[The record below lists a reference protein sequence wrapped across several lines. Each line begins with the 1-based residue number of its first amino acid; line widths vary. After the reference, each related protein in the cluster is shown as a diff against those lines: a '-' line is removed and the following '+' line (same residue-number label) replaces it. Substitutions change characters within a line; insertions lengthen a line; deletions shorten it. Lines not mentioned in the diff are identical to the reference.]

1 MDFGQGIRKALAKIT
16 GAAIIDEA
24 AVKELVKELQRVLIT
39 NDVEIKLVREITK
52 KIEEKALSE
61 KKSQTIAIREHI
73 AKIVYDEL
81 VSLLGEKFE
90 PRIEKNQRIMV
101 LGLYGSGKSTSVAK
115 LAKFY
120 QKSGLRVGVICGD
133 VHRPAA
139 FEQLKQLSEQVK
151 CDFYGNKTQGAE
163 LIAVEGLEK
172 LKHCDVIIYD
182 SAGRNAFDAELSH
195 ELKKVVEKFRPT
207 DSFLV
212 VSADIGQVAGKQAQ
226 EFSKAAPISGVIIT
240 KMDGSGKGGGA
251 LSSVHAS
258 KTRVAF
264 IGTGEKM
271 DALEVFD
278 SKKFVS
284 NLVGFPDLETLLDKV
299 KEASDEQTIQRV
311 LETGKLDYESFMS
324 QMRAMKKMGPLK
336 QILQMIGVYDIPEDM
351 MVQSEKK
358 LKKFENIV
366 NSMTLNERR
375 NPELMA
381 NHSRQ
386 ERIAKGAG
394 AKLNEVK
401 ELVSQF
407 NTISKFMTGA
417 KKNKGLM
424 RRMAGKLPAGF
435 DLSKL
440 GAFGGLK

>member
-39 NDVEIKLVREITK
+39 NDVDVKLVREITK
-52 KIEEKALSE
+52 KIESKAIEE
-61 KKSQTIAIREHI
+61 KKQQNIAVREHI

-90 PRIEKNQRIMV
+90 PKIEKNQRILMC
-101 LGLYGSGKSTSVAK
+101 GLFGVGKTTTISK

-120 QKSGLRVGVICGD
+120 QKKGLHVGVICGD

-151 CDFYGNKTQGAE
+151 CDFYGNKNQSAE
-163 LIAVEGLEK
+163 LTAVEGLDK

-182 SAGRNAFDAELSH
+182 SAGRSAFDQQLAH
-195 ELKKVVEKFRPT
+195 ELKIVVEKFRPT

-212 VSADIGQVAGKQAQ
+212 VSADIGQVAGRQAE

-251 LSSVHAS
+251 LSSVKAS
-258 KTRVAF
+258 NSKVAF
-264 IGTGEKM
+264 IGTGEKP

-284 NLVGFPDLETLLDKV
+284 NLCGFPDLESLLDKV
-299 KEASDEQTIQRV
+299 KEAGDEAAIQRV
-311 LETGKLDYESFMS
+311 MESGKLDYEAFLA

-336 QILQMIGVYDIPEDM
+336 QVMQMIGVYDIPEEM
-351 MVQSEKK
+351 MVKSEEK
-358 LKKFENIV
+358 LKVFENAV
-366 NSMTLNERR
+366 NSMTREERQ
-375 NPELMA
+375 NPELMNNKA
-381 NHSRQ
+381 RQ
-386 ERIAKGAG
+386 QRIAKGAG
-394 AKLNEVK
+394 INPEDVR
-401 ELVSQF
+401 ELVKQF
-407 NTISKFMTGA
+407 NLISKFMGGA
-417 KKNKGLM
+417 KKNRLLKRLSDKM
-424 RRMAGKLPAGF
+424 PF

-440 GAFGGLK
+440 GVG